1 MNNDAMS
8 NKNNEMSFYGSDFE
22 VFHRL
27 GLCDRCGENIRES
40 EYEINDDDTPYEVV
54 SIVDENDGDDYRQL
68 SFDFGKEDIRNNR
81 DNQPIFQTPTGT
93 LSIPEFAA
101 DFHLC
106 RCGGSLRESSF
117 VSWGFLDN
125 LAFNRGTFVS
135 CSGGVLAEYG
145 SLYGYQ
151 GVIDHKV
158 RIEEGGLVR
167 TISSQALQ
175 AWVTPENR
183 RNVTHLIKETYN
195 YKGELVDFYA
205 HPLLEPFIENHLL
218 TMPKIDA
225 DEYSWHL
232 SEKDPD
238 DLDSPIILEKIRIE
252 ELANAPNE
260 VNNKRFVVD
269 RESEWISDV
278 NRNHLYLMNDDWYDG
293 VTSEW
298 KTNRLHTKEPSDATL
313 AVPGYDWGNCH
324 HVYCGFVH
332 EFWEDTEI
340 LKSRYYVWGGIVTNQ
355 PRLNYR
361 KDGRLLNVIVRIDD
375 KEHIMWMGH

>member
-1 MNNDAMS
+1 MS
-8 NKNNEMSFYGSDFE
+8 NKNNEMSFYDSDFE
-22 VFHRL
+22 VFHRW
-27 GLCDRCGENIRES
+27 GLCDRCGENISES
-40 EYEINDDDTPYEVV
+40 EDEINDDDTPYEVV

-106 RCGGSLRESSF
+106 HCGGSLRESSF

-167 TISSQALQ
+167 TISSHALE

-183 RNVTHLIKETYN
+183 RNVNHLIKETYN

-218 TMPKIDA
+218 TMPKKRVTGTSK
-225 DEYSWHL
+225 EVVY
-232 SEKDPD
+232 
-238 DLDSPIILEKIRIE
+238 EKIHID
-252 ELANAPNE
+252 ELTNAPNE
-260 VNNKRFVVD
+260 VNNKRFAVD

-278 NRNHLYLMNDDWYDG
+278 NRNHLYLTLHRWYDG

-298 KTNRLHTKEPSDATL
+298 RTNRLHTVTSCGTAARPR
-313 AVPGYDWGNCH
+313 YDWGNCPE
-324 HVYCGFVH
+324 VYCGFVH
-332 EFWEDTEI
+332 EFWEGTKI

-361 KDGRLLNVIVRIDD
+361 KDGRLLNVTVRIDD

>member
-1 MNNDAMS
+1 MHNGAMP
-8 NKNNEMSFYGSDFE
+8 KKHNEMSFYDSDFE
-22 VFHRL
+22 VESRR
-27 GLCDRCGENIRES
+27 GWCEECGEEID
-40 EYEINDDDTPYEVV
+40 EYGDEIDVDKTPHEVV
-54 SIVDENDGDDYRQL
+54 LIVNENDGDDYRQL
-68 SFDFGKEDIRNNR
+68 SFDFGEEDIRNK
-81 DNQPIFQTPTGT
+81 QTTYKNPTGT

-117 VSWGFLDN
+117 SSWGFVDN
-125 LAFNRGTFVS
+125 LTFNRGRFVS

-151 GVIDHKV
+151 DVIDHEV

-167 TISSQALQ
+167 TISSNALL
-175 AWVTPENR
+175 AWVTSENR
-183 RNVTHLIKETYN
+183 GEVTHLIKETYN

-218 TMPKIDA
+218 TMPKKRIT
-225 DEYSWHL
+225 ETSKEVVY
-232 SEKDPD
+232 
-238 DLDSPIILEKIRIE
+238 EKINIDD
-252 ELANAPNE
+252 LANASNS

-298 KTNRLHTKEPSDATL
+298 KTNRLHTATSCGT
-313 AVPGYDWGNCH
+313 AARPRYEWGNCPD
-324 HVYCGFVH
+324 VYCGFVH
-332 EFWEDTEI
+332 EFWEGTEI

-361 KDGRLLNVIVRIDD
+361 KDGRLLNVIVWIDD
-375 KEHIMWMGH
+375 EEHIMWTGH